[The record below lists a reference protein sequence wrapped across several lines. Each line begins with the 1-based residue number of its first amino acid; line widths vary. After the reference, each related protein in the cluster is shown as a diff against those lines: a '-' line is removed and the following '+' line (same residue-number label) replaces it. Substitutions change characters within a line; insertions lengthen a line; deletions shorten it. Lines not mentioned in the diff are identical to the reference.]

1 MDKATSMEEQLR
13 FDLSAR
19 PALGREDFF
28 VSPSNAMAMAMID
41 DWQNWPGRKLVLK
54 GPTGS
59 GKTHLAHV
67 WAEMSGARIITA
79 HDLPEASVG
88 ELAQAPLCVE
98 DAHLAAGNA
107 DAEAHLF
114 HLHNL
119 VIAEGHALLLTAT
132 DEPSRWALDLPDLAS
147 RMQGTQ
153 VVALSA
159 PDDDLLGALLNKL
172 FADRQLNPNPD
183 VIPYLVRHA
192 PRSFDA
198 AQQIVT
204 FMDDMSMAAR
214 KPLSRDMA
222 RRAVATL
229 QDMDT

>member
-1 MDKATSMEEQLR
+1 MAEQLR

-41 DWQNWPGRKLVLK
+41 DWRNWPSSKLVIK

-67 WAEMSGARIITA
+67 WAEMSGARIIA
-79 HDLPEASVG
+79 AQDLPEASVG
-88 ELAQAPLCVE
+88 DLAQGPLCVE
-98 DAHLAAGNA
+98 DAHEAAGNE

-119 VIAEGHALLLTAT
+119 VIAEGHALLLTAV
-132 DEPSRWALDLPDLAS
+132 DEPARWGLHLPDLAS

-153 VVALSA
+153 VATLAA
-159 PDDDLLGALLNKL
+159 PDDDLLGALMSKL
-172 FADRQLNPNPD
+172 FADRQLSPNLD

-192 PRSFDA
+192 PRSFIA
-198 AQQIVT
+198 AQQIVRL
-204 FMDDMSMAAR
+204 MDDMSMAAR

-222 RRAVATL
+222 RRAVAML
-229 QDMDT
+229 DDTDT

>member
-1 MDKATSMEEQLR
+1 MEKQLR

-54 GPTGS
+54 GPKGS

-67 WAEMSGARIITA
+67 WAEMSGARIIA
-79 HDLPEASVG
+79 AQDLPHASVG

-98 DAHLAAGNA
+98 DAQLAAGNE

-132 DEPSRWALDLPDLAS
+132 GEPGRWGLDLPDLAS

-153 VVALSA
+153 VVTLSA
-159 PDDDLLGALLNKL
+159 PDDDLLGALLSKL

-192 PRSFDA
+192 PRSFDT

-204 FMDDMSMAAR
+204 IMDDMSMAAR